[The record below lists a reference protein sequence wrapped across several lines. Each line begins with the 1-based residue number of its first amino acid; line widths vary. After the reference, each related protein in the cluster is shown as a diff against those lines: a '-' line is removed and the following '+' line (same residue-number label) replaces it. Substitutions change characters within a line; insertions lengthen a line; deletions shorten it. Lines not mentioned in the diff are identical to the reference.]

1 MLGKIKE
8 EAAMF
13 LTKSITTLN
22 DVLSF
27 IVYFITAIVLL
38 AIFAKVYEKMTP
50 FREFDLIRR
59 GDVAAACSFGG
70 ALLGFAIPLASAIAH
85 SLGLIDM
92 ILWGAI
98 ALIVQL
104 LTFQV
109 IKLIFPTIVAD
120 IPNNE
125 LSKGIFLG
133 IVSLIAGI
141 LNAACIT

>member
-1 MLGKIKE
+1 
-8 EAAMF
+8 MF
-13 LTKSITTLN
+13 LTKCITTFN

-27 IVYFITAIVLL
+27 IVYFLTAIVLL
-38 AIFAKVYEKMTP
+38 AVFAKVYEKMTP
-50 FREFDLIRR
+50 YREFDLIRR
-59 GDVAAACSFGG
+59 GDAAAACSFGG

-104 LTFQV
+104 LTFHV

-141 LNAACIT
+141 LNAACIS

>member
-1 MLGKIKE
+1 
-8 EAAMF
+8 MF
-13 LTKSITTLN
+13 LTKSITTFN

-27 IVYFITAIVLL
+27 IVYFTTAIVLL
-38 AIFAKVYEKMTP
+38 AIFAKVYEKLTP
-50 FREFDLIRR
+50 YREFDLIRR
-59 GDVAAACSFGG
+59 GDVAASCSFGG

-92 ILWGAI
+92 IIWGAI
-98 ALIVQL
+98 ALGVQL

-125 LSKGIFLG
+125 ISKGIFLG

-141 LNAACIT
+141 LNAACIS

>member
-1 MLGKIKE
+1 
-8 EAAMF
+8 MF
-13 LTKSITTLN
+13 LTKCITTFN

-27 IVYFITAIVLL
+27 IVYFLTAIVLL
-38 AIFAKVYEKMTP
+38 AVFAKVYEKMTP
-50 FREFDLIRR
+50 YREFDLIRR

-141 LNAACIT
+141 LNAACIS

>member
-1 MLGKIKE
+1 
-8 EAAMF
+8 MF
-13 LTKSITTLN
+13 LTKCITTFN

-27 IVYFITAIVLL
+27 IVYFLTAIVLL
-38 AIFAKVYEKMTP
+38 AVFAKVYEKMTP
-50 FREFDLIRR
+50 YREFDLIRR
-59 GDVAAACSFGG
+59 GDAAAACSFGG

-141 LNAACIT
+141 LNAACIS